1 MVIPSKNNT
10 KDNKKLQD
18 NTAASSNDCLPENKI
33 TENLDIS
40 DDKLSFIRNQPG
52 QVQNM
57 NEKCHNSAFA
67 EDENEI
73 NTTDDEFAVT

>member
-1 MVIPSKNNT
+1 ML
-10 KDNKKLQD
+10 KKV
-18 NTAASSNDCLPENKI
+18 E
-33 TENLDIS
+33 
-40 DDKLSFIRNQPG
+40 LSFIRNQPG